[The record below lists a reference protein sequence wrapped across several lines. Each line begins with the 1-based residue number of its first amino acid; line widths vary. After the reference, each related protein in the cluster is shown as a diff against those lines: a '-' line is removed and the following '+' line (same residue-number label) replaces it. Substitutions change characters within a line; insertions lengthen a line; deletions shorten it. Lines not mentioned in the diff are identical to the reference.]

1 MRVSFTAAVRSFYLV
16 LSVLILLMLF
26 LPAGELFGYNILYAE
41 QYYKL
46 YHQNLYQYPEDYR
59 ENIWY
64 LERALERPF
73 VNPLNA
79 LAVIENKSEWRRYRY
94 LFAMHLN
101 LELVKQYRRW
111 GAEYD
116 KREAYFFNEPWKEA
130 NLESLDMAE
139 KHYETALH
147 YWNEALNWWAR
158 AQKSDY
164 HHLEEVQY
172 WEDERYRIK
181 TGELDYAAIIHRDLK
196 RLREVRSKFS
206 QMDEKTY

>member
-1 MRVSFTAAVRSFYLV
+1 MTSARRAVSLV
-16 LSVLILLMLF
+16 ILTF
-26 LPAGELFGYNILYAE
+26 LLPMGAEAYNILYAE

-46 YHQNLYQYPEDYR
+46 YHQNFYQYPEDYR

-79 LAVIENKSEWRRYRY
+79 MAEIEDKSEWERYRY

-101 LELVKQYRRW
+101 LELVKQYRRL
-111 GAEYD
+111 GAKYD
-116 KREAYFFNEPWKEA
+116 KRKAYFFNEPWKDQ
-130 NLESLDMAE
+130 NLESLDIAE
-139 KHYETALH
+139 SYFETALH
-147 YWNEALNWWAR
+147 YWNRALTWWAR
-158 AQKSDY
+158 AEKTEY

-181 TGELDYAAIIHRDLK
+181 TGDLDYAAIIGRDLE
-196 RLREVRSKFS
+196 RLREVRRTFS
-206 QMDEKTY
+206 RMDENTY